1 MIRNYFLIASRYLL
15 RNKGYTA
22 INLAGLAIGI
32 SCCILIML
40 FVRSEFSYD
49 RFHAKSDRLYRAWLQ
64 EVYEGQT
71 FTNTQ
76 TPIPLG
82 PALNANIPEIIN
94 YCRVNSFNTLVQY
107 QGNKFNEP
115 VTMVDTSFFRLF
127 DFKLTEGN
135 LYSVFP
141 NANSLVISER
151 MANKY
156 FGKTAAIGKSLELQ
170 LSAEKVLFTVTAVAG
185 KVVQESSIQFD
196 FLIPHSNDH
205 YLYSEAARTRG
216 WTSVFEETYVL
227 LEEGK
232 TGKDAESKIPSWVK
246 QIAGDE
252 YVAGQYNVYLQPITD
267 IHLNK
272 ELPAGNQPISDPV
285 YAYILGVIGILILLI
300 ACINFVTLSIG
311 RSSSRSLEVGVRKV
325 LGAVRSQLISQF
337 WGEALLMTFV
347 SMVLAIGMA
356 YFLLQPFNQL
366 ANRELALSWDAFT
379 VSFLLLLMVVIGLIS
394 GMYPA
399 LVLASFI
406 PVKVLKSRIQ
416 DGISIGLFR
425 KGLMTVQFVASI
437 VMIIGTLVMWQQMR
451 FVQHTNLGYDH
462 EHIVV
467 IPTNKPRKDGKVLA
481 ERYKSELI
489 KNPQIQSLTTSLFSF
504 SEPGWVNLGY
514 EDDQKVYRNFRM
526 NAVDADFVPAM
537 KLEIIQGRN
546 FASDNAADITNSMI
560 VNEKLV
566 KEYGWSDPI
575 GKKLPGRYS
584 QQIIGVVK
592 DFNYESLHSP
602 VQPLVLVMQPDS
614 MMRSSNDIGFSFA
627 PQPRI
632 SVRVNPGNL
641 QDQIALLES
650 AWKNVAGD
658 QEFEY
663 QFLDESLQNLYQNE
677 QRISSI
683 VQLASILSIFIAS
696 MGLFGLITLTVNRR
710 LKEIGIRKVLGA
722 DIKSIVLLLSKDFI
736 LLVILASVI
745 AFPLSWWALNKWL
758 NDFTYRVELSL
769 WVFLLG
775 GVTAL
780 IIALFTVS
788 FQAFRA
794 AATNPVRSLR
804 TE

>member
-1 MIRNYFLIASRYLL
+1 MIRNYFLIATRYLL

-22 INLAGLAIGI
+22 INLVGLAIGI

-49 RFHAKSDRLYRAWLQ
+49 RFHTKSDRLYRAWLQ
-64 EVYEGQT
+64 EIYEGQT

-82 PALNANIPEIIN
+82 PSLKANIPEIIN

-115 VTMVDTSFFRLF
+115 ITMVDTSFFRLF
-127 DFKLTEGN
+127 DFKLTKGN
-135 LYSVFP
+135 VYSAFP
-141 NANSLVISER
+141 NSNSLVISER
-151 MANKY
+151 MAEKY
-156 FGKTAAIGKSLELQ
+156 FGNSTAIGKSLELL
-170 LSAEKVLFTVTAVAG
+170 LSTEKVLFTVTAVAER
-185 KVVQESSIQFD
+185 VVQESSIQFD

-205 YLYSEAARTRG
+205 YLYSERARTVG

-227 LEEGK
+227 VEAGK
-232 TGKDAESKIPSWVK
+232 TGKDAELKIPSWVK

-252 YVAGQYNVYLQPITD
+252 YVEGQYNVHLQPITD

-272 ELPAGNQPISDPV
+272 DLPAGNQPISDPA

-337 WGEALLMTFV
+337 WGEALLMTLI
-347 SMVLAIGMA
+347 SIVLAVGLS
-356 YFLLQPFNQL
+356 YVLLQPFNQL
-366 ANRELALSWDAFT
+366 ANRELILSWDGFT
-379 VSFLLLLMVVIGLIS
+379 VFYLLAIAVVIGLIS

-399 LVLASFI
+399 LVMASFI
-406 PVKVLKSRIQ
+406 PVRVLKKRMQ

-425 KGLMTVQFVASI
+425 KGLMTAQFVASI
-437 VMIIGTLVMWQQMR
+437 VMIIGTIVMWQQLR
-451 FVQHTNLGYDH
+451 FVQHTNLGYNQDH
-462 EHIVV
+462 VMV
-467 IPTNKPRKDGKVLA
+467 IPTNKPRRDGKILA
-481 ERYKSELI
+481 DRYKSELI

-546 FASDNAADITNSMI
+546 FAADNPADISNSMI

-566 KEYGWSDPI
+566 KEYGWDNPI

-602 VQPLVLVMQPDS
+602 IQPLVLVMQPDS
-614 MMRSSNDIGFSFA
+614 MMRASNDVSFTVA
-627 PQPRI
+627 PQPRVSI
-632 SVRVNPGNL
+632 RVNPGNL
-641 QDQIALLES
+641 QDQIAILET
-650 AWKNVAGD
+650 AWKQVAGD

-663 QFLDESLQNLYQNE
+663 GFLDESLKNLYQNE
-677 QRISSI
+677 QRISSM
-683 VQLASILSIFIAS
+683 VQLASILSIFIACL
-696 MGLFGLITLTVNRR
+696 GLFGLITLTVNRR

-722 DIKSIVLLLSKDFI
+722 DIKSIVALLAKDFI
-736 LLVILASVI
+736 LLVILAALI
-745 AFPLSWWALNKWL
+745 AFPLAWWALNQWL
-758 NDFTYRVELSL
+758 NDFTYRIELAW

-775 GVTAL
+775 GVFAL
-780 IIALFTVS
+780 LIAVITVS
-788 FQAFRA
+788 FQAFKA
-794 AATNPVRSLR
+794 AVTNPVRSLR